1 VILAQLRG
9 QDRAVG
15 LLRRALERRQLAHA
29 YVFAGPPGV
38 GKRTTALALAAAT
51 SCSSAPGVGCGSCP
65 ECHLI
70 ELGAH
75 PDLLIEDLTTV
86 PQGRTSGRAPGEPAP
101 RTTRISIEQVHRVRQ
116 RLALQPVRASR
127 KVGIIDQAELLSLEA
142 QDALLKTLE
151 EPPGTAT
158 LILVTVNADA
168 LLPTIL
174 SRCQRLVFAP
184 LGDGVVAAIL
194 EAEGVDGEIARR
206 AAGDAGGSLDLA
218 RTLAT
223 EEGQAARARLL
234 VTLEALPRFGIAE
247 LLDLSRALADPEKF
261 GRRPDP
267 HADRE
272 IAELA
277 RSLALAGGATPIL
290 FPLLLRW
297 LRGRVVEAADL
308 DAARRQIGQL
318 ERVYAT
324 SRALAKNANA
334 HLAWDDLVL
343 GLRENW

>member
-1 VILAQLRG
+1 
-9 QDRAVG
+9 
-15 LLRRALERRQLAHA
+15 
-29 YVFAGPPGV
+29 
-38 GKRTTALALAAAT
+38 
-51 SCSSAPGVGCGSCP
+51 
-65 ECHLI
+65 
-70 ELGAH
+70 
-75 PDLLIEDLTTV
+75 
-86 PQGRTSGRAPGEPAP
+86 
-101 RTTRISIEQVHRVRQ
+101 VHRMRL

-158 LILVTVNADA
+158 LILLTINPDA
-168 LLPTIL
+168 LVPTIL

-194 EAEGVDGEIARR
+194 EGEGVDGELARR
-206 AAGDAGGSLDLA
+206 AAADAGGSLDLA

-234 VTLEALPRFGIAE
+234 ATLEALPRLGIPE

-267 HADRE
+267 QAGGEAAD
-272 IAELA
+272 LA
-277 RSLALAGGATPIL
+277 RALALPGGSTPIL

-297 LRGRVVEAADL
+297 SRARVIETAEL
-308 DAARRQIGQL
+308 DVPRRQIGQL

-324 SRALAKNANA
+324 SRALARNANA
-334 HLAWDDLVL
+334 HLAWDDLLL
-343 GLRENW
+343 GLRDDW